1 VIVLVREETIHLKDL
16 PDSVRSA
23 SVVGWFGKKGE
34 HRLIEEA
41 LSRFAG
47 DKSRAADYIGWNR
60 QKLYRKM
67 AQYNIPMDFGR
78 RNTA

>member
-1 VIVLVREETIHLKDL
+1 MDDL
-16 PDSVRSA
+16 PESIRSA
-23 SVVGWFGKKGE
+23 AIVSWSEKKGE

-41 LSRFAG
+41 LRRFAG
-47 DKSRAADYIGWNR
+47 DKTRAADYIGWNR

-67 AQYNIPMDFGR
+67 AQYNIPVDFGR